1 MLDAMEE
8 QLGVYM
14 VDIENM
20 AKMLLEQVTVEEQ
33 EQDIGK
39 ACKLEVKLAS
49 HKARMC
55 IDSGAGINAVSRNF
69 AEKMASGRVIRLSK
83 KRMISVV
90 TGSKG

>member
-1 MLDAMEE
+1 MVAFQQEDNEVEVLMLDALEE

-39 ACKLEVKLAS
+39 ACKLEVKLAG
-49 HKARMC
+49 HKVRMC
-55 IDSGAGINAVSRNF
+55 IDSGAGINAEILQRRWHQG
-69 AEKMASGRVIRLSK
+69 E
-83 KRMISVV
+83 
-90 TGSKG
+90 